1 MEVSF
6 NGKHRKW
13 EYKKILMSFL
23 MVLILFTGAVSA
35 VSLNI
40 NILYK

>member
-1 MEVSF
+1 MGNTE
-6 NGKHRKW
+6 NGNI
-13 EYKKILMSFL
+13 KKILVLMSFL